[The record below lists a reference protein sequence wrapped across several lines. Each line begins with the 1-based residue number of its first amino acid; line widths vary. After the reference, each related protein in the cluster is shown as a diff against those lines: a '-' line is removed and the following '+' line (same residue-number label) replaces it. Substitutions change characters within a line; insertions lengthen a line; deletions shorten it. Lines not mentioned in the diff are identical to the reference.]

1 MRAITKKRYS
11 ITTYMLISPITIL
24 LLLIAVSVTTL
35 FSLRKIDQDITDAT
49 TQIAPVTEQ
58 AQVISHYL
66 TNQRI
71 RVLNY
76 QRAPLPE
83 LLTEFSRSE
92 TDFRANLNK
101 LTPWLTTP
109 EQQALLDRIKTLN
122 QNYSS
127 LFRNHLIALID
138 QQQNLKKN
146 LESVAV
152 NIDLAVNQLIDQA
165 ISQKKD
171 DLILPSGQIQ
181 SNFQK
186 ARLYLLQY
194 LAERG
199 ADQLAEADFFLA
211 EANAF
216 LIHLQQS
223 GLEKHLF
230 QQVDQ
235 LESSLNK
242 MTSILSEARVL
253 ADQSLLVQGKLDQT
267 STEINTAAQQLNQD
281 VIGLL
286 DSTTHTVQV
295 LTSQTRTGLISTS
308 TLASLI
314 GLLLAL
320 LISQA
325 VRRTL
330 TRLNQHLENI
340 ESGNGDLTAR
350 LPEGGGKELGLIA
363 RTFNLFMGK
372 LQEIIRQLI
381 KVTDSLASASSQLAD
396 NSKQG
401 VINAQEQQNSVHS
414 INTAIE
420 QLVRQI
426 EQIRFNAEQAS
437 IVSSETEQTA
447 ITGQKNIV
455 QTNESLHFL
464 TIQLEKCV
472 QQVQQLSTH
481 TGLIN
486 EVTGDIQGIAD
497 QTSLLALNAAIE
509 AARAGENG
517 RSFAVV
523 ADEVRHLSGR
533 THQMTEKISGIIDQM
548 HRDVQQTSLSIRQLK
563 TQADNSYTLAGATR
577 ETLNTIALCA
587 HNAKEQI
594 NGISNQSENQQQ
606 QVNALQQQ
614 SNALQETLDTN
625 TQASEERAQASQV
638 LNQLSTQLQ
647 HIAHQFRID

>member
-122 QNYSS
+122 QNYSI

-138 QQQNLKKN
+138 QQQSLKKS

-152 NIDLAVNQLIDQA
+152 NIDQAVNQLIDQA

-242 MTSILSEARVL
+242 MTDILSEARVL
-253 ADQSLLVQGKLDQT
+253 ADQSLVVQGKLDQT

-563 TQADNSYTLAGATR
+563 TQADNSYTLADATR

-606 QVNALQQQ
+606 EVNALQLQ